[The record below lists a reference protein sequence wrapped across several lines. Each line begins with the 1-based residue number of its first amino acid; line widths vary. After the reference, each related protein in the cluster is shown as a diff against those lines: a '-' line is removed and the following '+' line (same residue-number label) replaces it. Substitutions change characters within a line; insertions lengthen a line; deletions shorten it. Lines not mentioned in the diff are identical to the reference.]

1 MTRISR
7 EAFSSNFFHNM
18 VQGINKE
25 YIFQKK
31 REKTKYINLINEIK
45 SDSVQ
50 IISYTIMDNH
60 AHILLY
66 SKNIQEMSKFMK
78 CINERYAMYY
88 NFTNDR
94 VGVVFR
100 NRFKTQEILSEKQ
113 LYNCIKYIYDNPV
126 KANIVNKI
134 RDYKYSNY
142 EQFKNERILEKLLED
157 KKFNISNSE
166 ISDFSNKEFF
176 VDTEEDIRCYVESL
190 IEKHLKSGILKNKR
204 LKDNSNLKEV
214 LLKIKNEV
222 DVSYSTLS
230 DILGISRTAIWK
242 IMQEKY
248 KKYKK

>member
-1 MTRISR
+1 MAKAIFLDIDGTLLSFETHSVPCSTIKVLK
-7 EAFSSNFFHNM
+7 EAGSL
-18 VQGINKE
+18 GYK
-25 YIFQKK
+25 
-31 REKTKYINLINEIK
+31 
-45 SDSVQ
+45 
-50 IISYTIMDNH
+50 IIIPTGR
-60 AHILLY
+60 A

-176 VDTEEDIRCYVESL
+176 VDTEEDTRCYVESL
-190 IEKHLKSGILKNKR
+190 IEKYLKNEILRNKR
-204 LKDNSNLKEV
+204 LKDKANLKEV
-214 LLKIKNEV
+214 LLKIKNEI

-248 KKYKK
+248 KKYEK

>member
-1 MTRISR
+1 
-7 EAFSSNFFHNM
+7 
-18 VQGINKE
+18 
-25 YIFQKK
+25 
-31 REKTKYINLINEIK
+31 
-45 SDSVQ
+45 
-50 IISYTIMDNH
+50 
-60 AHILLY
+60 
-66 SKNIQEMSKFMK
+66 MK

-248 KKYKK
+248 KKYEK